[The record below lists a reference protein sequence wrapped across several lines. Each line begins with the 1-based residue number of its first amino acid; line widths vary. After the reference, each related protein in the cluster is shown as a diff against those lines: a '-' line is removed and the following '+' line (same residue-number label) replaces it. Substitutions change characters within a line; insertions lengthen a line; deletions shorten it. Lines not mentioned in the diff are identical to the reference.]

1 MSLKLYYLP
10 GACSLASHIS
20 LIESGIAFT
29 AVAVDRQKRTSEGGD
44 YLAVTPKGYV
54 PALVLDSGEVLTE
67 SSALLPYIG
76 GLNPAAGLIAAPGT
90 LQHFRVTE
98 WCAYVS
104 SEVHKNHTPLFR
116 PGSTDE
122 QKDAARAAVL
132 QRYAYIES
140 TLGDKPYLTGDA
152 FSVADAYL
160 YVTLSWAARVA
171 IDLTSVPK
179 VAALFARAKARPSVI
194 AARQAEGLPA

>member
-20 LIESGIAFT
+20 LIEAGVAFT
-29 AVAVDRQKRTSEGGD
+29 PVAVDRQKRTSEGGD
-44 YLAVTPKGYV
+44 YLAVTAKGYV
-54 PALVLDSGEVLTE
+54 PALVLESGEVLTE
-67 SSALLPYIG
+67 SAALLPYIG
-76 GLNPAAGLIAAPGT
+76 ALNPASDLIPAAGT
-90 LQHFRVTE
+90 LGYFRVTE
-98 WCAYVS
+98 WCAYMC
-104 SEVHKNHTPLFR
+104 SEVHKNHTALFK

-122 QKDAARAAVL
+122 QKDAARTAVL
-132 QRYAYIES
+132 QRYAFIES

-152 FSVADAYL
+152 FTVADAYL

-179 VAALFARAKARPSVI
+179 VAALFARAKARASVI